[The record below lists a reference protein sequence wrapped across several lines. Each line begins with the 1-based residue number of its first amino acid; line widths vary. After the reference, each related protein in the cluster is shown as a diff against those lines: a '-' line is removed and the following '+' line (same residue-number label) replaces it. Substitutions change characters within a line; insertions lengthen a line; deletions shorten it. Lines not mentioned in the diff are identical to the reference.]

1 MLSTVQVKDMIE
13 KRLAGASAEVN
24 DMTGTSDHF
33 EATVVSEAFSGLS
46 RIKQHQLVYA
56 ALGDAM
62 TGPIHALKLKT
73 MTPEQ
78 AK

>member
-1 MLSTVQVKDMIE
+1 MLSTTQVKDMIE
-13 KRLAGASAEVN
+13 KGLAGASAEVN
-24 DMTGTSDHF
+24 DLTGTGDHF
-33 EATVVSEAFSGLS
+33 EATVVSEAFTGQSL
-46 RIKQHQLVYA
+46 IKQHQLVYA

-62 TGPIHALKLKT
+62 AGPVHALKLKT